1 MRFFSQRYLDKGLKP
16 LPEYTKHEEP
26 KAGQFRFV
34 VGRHGQFTHANT
46 QNNMWLLEAYGDTEN
61 SLWLNTKVARE
72 RGLVTGDRVKV
83 KSRVG
88 EQTVKVLAT
97 EFIREDVVYYLH
109 GFGRLSQGLTNIY
122 QRGASDAAII
132 EDYVDTISGNAAL
145 HETFVTI
152 EKV

>member
-1 MRFFSQRYLDKGLKP
+1 M
-16 LPEYTKHEEP
+16 
-26 KAGQFRFV
+26 
-34 VGRHGQFTHANT
+34 
-46 QNNMWLLEAYGDTEN
+46 
-61 SLWLNTKVARE
+61 
-72 RGLVTGDRVKV
+72 TGDRVKV
-83 KSRVG
+83 KSRVGG

-109 GFGRLSQGLTNIY
+109 GFGRLSQGGLTNIY
-122 QRGASDAAII
+122 QRGGASDAAII